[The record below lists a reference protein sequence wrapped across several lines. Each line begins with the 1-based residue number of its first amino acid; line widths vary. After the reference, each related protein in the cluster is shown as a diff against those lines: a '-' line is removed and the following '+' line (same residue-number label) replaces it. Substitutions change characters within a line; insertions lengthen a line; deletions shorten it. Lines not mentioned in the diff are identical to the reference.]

1 MPNFRIQT
9 GTVLR
14 KIVIAIF
21 FLCAFYIQGSAQGQ
35 DIYAKYNIYRNP
47 ARVFL
52 NKFSFT
58 LTSGYGL
65 TDYQHDLDG
74 FYFFQD
80 NQNQIILSNQNELPV
95 LFTGYSGWMSEPYE
109 SEEVLLDDL
118 FDVPYDYLENPVNNP
133 LLVNRQFLMDTDT
146 ASLGFSSFSPTVPIM
161 ASVHY
166 DFNKFRI
173 GVGFQYE
180 RQFIKP
186 LKPTNFED
194 RIRSYQP
201 AFDKTSYTK
210 FFGIIGY
217 KFYEWWDYSFVAELR
232 LGYAKAGKE
241 INQNAI
247 GIGQNFFTNIG
258 VNIEYHFS
266 EYLRAVVRPAYDIKN
281 YTVNLPDA
289 SSIRHSNNAFMI
301 QFGLSLNIPEIPR
314 SPMKSDHVQLKHV
327 IMDPA
332 TGRLMEVRGQP
343 IWKKQNP
350 KVGQNHRR
358 LWRYKL
364 KNRRKIDPY

>member
-1 MPNFRIQT
+1 MPNFKDQT
-9 GTVLR
+9 GIVLR

-21 FLCAFYIQGSAQGQ
+21 FLCAVYVQCHAQKD

-65 TDYQHDLDG
+65 TNYRHELEG

-80 NQNQIILSNQNELPV
+80 NLNQIILSNQNELPV
-95 LFTGYSGWMSEPYE
+95 LFTGYDGWMSQPFL
-109 SEEVLLDDL
+109 SEEVVLDDL
-118 FDVPYDYLENPVNNP
+118 FDVPYDYLANPVNNP
-133 LLVNRQFLMDTDT
+133 ALVNRQFLLDTDT
-146 ASLGFSSFSPTVPIM
+146 AALGFSSFSPTVPIM

-166 DFNKFRI
+166 DFNKFRV
-173 GVGFQYE
+173 GAGFQYE
-180 RQFIKP
+180 RHFIKP
-186 LKPTNFED
+186 LKPTLYEEV
-194 RIRSYQP
+194 IRPYQP
-201 AFDKTSYTK
+201 KFDKTSYTK
-210 FFGIIGY
+210 IFGVFGY
-217 KFYEWWDYSFVAELR
+217 EFYEWWDYTFVAELR

-247 GIGQNFFTNIG
+247 GIGQNFFSNIG
-258 VNIEYHFS
+258 VSIEYNFS
-266 EYLRAVVRPAYDIKN
+266 EYLRAVVRPAYDIKS
-281 YTVNLPDA
+281 YVVNLPDA
-289 SSIRHSNNAFMI
+289 SSIRHNNSAFMI
-301 QFGLSLNIPEIPR
+301 QVGLSINIPEIPR

-327 IMDPA
+327 LMDPS
-332 TGRLMEVRGQP
+332 TGKLMEVRGQP

-350 KVGQNHRR
+350 KVGENHRR